1 MNEVKVDDLWDY
13 FVQHRLELANSYH
26 MIASSEDGEFEIYL
40 TDEYGFPAFS
50 IEYEE
55 EEIYFVETCSALDA
69 KTTYEDLLHQY
80 IYKSVISSDD
90 SGEYEDEE
98 DDAVARCEEISCAV
112 YDLLYVLLEARP
124 ESCDFTDEDYDKIA
138 SVVEQHLFD
147 NYGISVRHPTEAD
160 GAIIEY
166 PFGEPDQEE
175 AENEGLPDYEPI

>member
-1 MNEVKVDDLWDY
+1 MVNLR
-13 FVQHRLELANSYH
+13 FISP
-26 MIASSEDGEFEIYL
+26 
-40 TDEYGFPAFS
+40 DEYGFPAFS